1 MCLGRLLAAA
11 LLSLASAVAAAG
23 DGPAAW
29 RPWLELQPTAP
40 TTGAA
45 VPSAADLEALR
56 ANRALVA
63 RWAEQPPSV
72 AWNDIVSNLVV
83 KYQPNP
89 LRASRVYTYVHVS
102 IHDALVVCAQRGCDP
117 AVRPVAMHA
126 AASRMLNHLYS
137 NESPGRLEA
146 LGHSAAAAT
155 LAVIGGHSQAELA
168 WQIGIGVAEN
178 AILRALDDGWD
189 QPRLPKS
196 RPAWKPGVWRSSPPL
211 NLYDP
216 ADPNAGEWRTWVLKN
231 GGEIEAKPPLTYG
244 SPEFWAEV
252 EEVRSVQRT
261 LTPEQKR
268 IAEDWNLDAGSVTP
282 PGVWNQ
288 HAKRLAL
295 DRKLDAAETARVF
308 ATANVAMLDAFIACW
323 HVKFK
328 WWTERPVTVIREKD
342 PTFLPHILTPPFP
355 SYVSGHSSV
364 SGAAATALSAF
375 FPQNAAELDRMAQ
388 EASMSRLYGGI
399 HFRSDNDEGLEL
411 GRQVAARALA
421 RLRDPA
427 ASQRAATT
435 R

>member
-1 MCLGRLLAAA
+1 MRHLLAFG
-11 LLSLASAVAAAG
+11 LLSLVFAAAAAA
-23 DGPAAW
+23 DAPAAW
-29 RPWLELQPTAP
+29 RPWLEQQQASP
-40 TTGAA
+40 AA
-45 VPSAADLEALR
+45 RATFPSAAELETLR

-63 RWAEQPPSV
+63 RWVEQTPSV
-72 AWNDIVSNLVV
+72 AWNDVVSILVV

-89 LRASRVYTYVHVS
+89 LRASRVYTYVHTA
-102 IHDALVVCAQRGCDP
+102 IYDALVVCAQRGCDP

-137 NESPGRLEA
+137 SESPGRLEA
-146 LGHSAAAAT
+146 MGHSAAAAN
-155 LAVIGGHSQAELA
+155 LAVLGGHGQAELA
-168 WQIGIGVAEN
+168 WQTGMAVAEN
-178 AILRALDDGWD
+178 AIRRALNDGWD
-189 QPRLPKS
+189 LPRLPKS
-196 RPAWKPGVWRSSPPL
+196 RPAWKPGVWRASPPL

-216 ADPNAGEWRTWVLKN
+216 ADPNAAEWRTWVLKN
-231 GGEIEAKPPLTYG
+231 GAEIEAPPPLTYG

-252 EEVRSVQRT
+252 EEVRAVRYA
-261 LTPEQKR
+261 LTAEQKR

-295 DRKLDAAETARVF
+295 ERKLDAAETARMF
-308 ATANVAMLDAFIACW
+308 STANVAMLDAFIACW

-375 FPQNAAELDRMAQ
+375 FPQDAAALARMAQ

-399 HFRSDNDEGLEL
+399 HFRSDNEQGLAL
-411 GRQVAARALA
+411 GHQVALRALA
-421 RLRDPA
+421 RPGDPA
-427 ASQRAATT
+427 LSQRAATT